1 MVGCT
6 NLNLGQ
12 RHGVEFSSG
21 EVRAINMRVE
31 TIAACLLAATNVCGF
46 AHLPASR
53 VPHTAPR
60 PRLVV
65 LSAAPGDEAATTVAA
80 TTSTD
85 LVAAAQQSDGRRVAM
100 SGLQPQGQGQQQQY
114 AGVPPPETTAPSPTF
129 LQKARGPFM
138 GLTLLATAA
147 VAAWQS
153 NRLYN
158 RRQSALL
165 DDFGATM
172 VFHLGDQQE
181 MSTALKS
188 FRSQLGP
195 GPYTGRM
202 FTSFLKSMATDV
214 PIGVTAV
221 KNLKA
226 AVALFRLSD
235 AAAAKLL
242 DQAATELERQ
252 PSVLG
257 ACSLAVTRRLCGDC
271 NSALR

>member
-1 MVGCT
+1 
-6 NLNLGQ
+6 
-12 RHGVEFSSG
+12 
-21 EVRAINMRVE
+21 
-31 TIAACLLAATNVCGF
+31 
-46 AHLPASR
+46 
-53 VPHTAPR
+53 
-60 PRLVV
+60 VV

-85 LVAAAQQSDGRRVAM
+85 LVAAAQQSDGRRVAV

-181 MSTALKS
+181 MSSALKS

-257 ACSLAVTRRLCGDC
+257 KLCFVAERAMPAAASMAKLRTKFPNWSFDTV
-271 NSALR
+271 SALQRAMLENLYRDLCEDTPKDAPVDAEFCEVLGLSEADAARLLAEVYE